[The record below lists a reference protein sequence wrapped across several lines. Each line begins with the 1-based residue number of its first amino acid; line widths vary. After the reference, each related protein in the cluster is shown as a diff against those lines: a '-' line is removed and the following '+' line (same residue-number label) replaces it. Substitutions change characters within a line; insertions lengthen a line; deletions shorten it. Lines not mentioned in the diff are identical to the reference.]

1 MAAVR
6 VVVNFRVK
14 PGKYAELF
22 EGLKAV
28 KKTVEG
34 LGATVLV
41 NRQAFGPEAG
51 NIVVVAQYASWDA
64 FAKVSADPGFA
75 RLLETMRNNPN
86 PPWESVTPVLY
97 EDVAV

>member
-14 PGKYAELF
+14 PGKYADLF

-28 KKTVEG
+28 KKTVER
-34 LGATVLV
+34 LGATVV
-41 NRQAFGPEAG
+41 VTRQAFGPEAG
-51 NIVVVAQYASWDA
+51 NIVLVAQHASWDA
-64 FAKVSADPGFA
+64 FSKVTADPEFA

-86 PPWESVTPVLY
+86 PAWESVTPVLY
-97 EDVAV
+97 EEVTL